1 MNRIIPFKINNKNVI
16 VEKGDRYIKES
27 EIKEVI
33 QDLIENNL
41 EMPRDKLI
49 DLSDICNYMFS
60 IMYKGIITT
69 IEIINNI
76 ETPTNN
82 IIFEVC

>member
-1 MNRIIPFKINNKNVI
+1 MSRIIPFTINNKNVI

-41 EMPRDKLI
+41 DMPQDRFI
-49 DLSDICNYMFS
+49 DLSNICNYMFS
-60 IMYKGIITT
+60 IMYKGIVTT
-69 IEIINNI
+69 IETINNI
-76 ETPTNN
+76 EISTNN
-82 IIFEVC
+82 IIFEVY